1 MGPGGEPLLKAAS
14 FLNNRLGTSID
25 TQGIEDATVLR
36 SRLFNGVI
44 ENLRK
49 LDAQPT
55 QAQQQVL
62 QDAIGNLGT
71 DPNALPRVLD
81 AFGGILRDKV
91 GAYNAE
97 VTDAETR
104 GVKFPYKPQINL
116 PNVRPS
122 GVDQIPGQGPAP
134 AIPQAAVDA
143 LKSGRGTDAQFDAVF
158 GAGAARRARG
168 GN

>member
-1 MGPGGEPLLKAAS
+1 VAS
-14 FLNNRLGTSID
+14 FLNNRLGTNIA
-25 TQGIEDATVLR
+25 TEGVEDATVLR
-36 SRLFNGVI
+36 SRLFTGVI

-81 AFGGILRDKV
+81 AFGDILREKV

-97 VTDAETR
+97 VTDAESR
-104 GVKFPYKPQINL
+104 GVKFPYNPVIKL
-116 PNVRPS
+116 PEAKRPAAE
-122 GVDQIPGQGPAP
+122 QIPGQGTTGVSVTLPDGRVKAFP
-134 AIPQAAVDA
+134 NADAAN
-143 LKSGRGTDAQFDAVF
+143 QFKKA
-158 GAGAARRARG
+158 AGIK
-168 GN
+168 